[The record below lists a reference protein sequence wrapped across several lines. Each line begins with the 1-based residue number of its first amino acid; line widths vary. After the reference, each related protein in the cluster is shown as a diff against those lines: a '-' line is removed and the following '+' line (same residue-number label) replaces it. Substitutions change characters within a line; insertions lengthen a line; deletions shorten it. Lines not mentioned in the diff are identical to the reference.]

1 MTTQKKTQT
10 PLDITYKI
18 LVITALLFMGAYYFG
33 QVFMP
38 FLFALILS
46 LALLPSCQRLE
57 SFGFN
62 RFFSITTVLIVLTI
76 IAFGLGT
83 FFYWQFKNF
92 ASDLPE
98 LSVKSTEMIKQW
110 LTNLQDTLGVSF
122 DDPVSKLEENLS
134 GVLQTSSGIL
144 QGTFSTVSQVFS
156 FIVMVPV
163 YTFFILYSRD
173 RLRVF
178 IENQKRESRKNN
190 YLGLVDDIK
199 DSVRDYLKG
208 MSIVVLIIAVLNT
221 VGLLII
227 GIDYAILLG
236 VFSALLTV
244 IPYVGVVIGALIP
257 VFVAFI
263 TKDSLLYPMAVIGLY
278 SLVQFLEG
286 NLITPRILGNTV
298 HLNPLVIILG
308 LVMAGYLAGIPGMI
322 MAIPVLAIIKIG
334 FEHSKSLSG
343 VAVLMGEKE

>member
-1 MTTQKKTQT
+1 MTTKRTIQE
-10 PLDITYKI
+10 PIDLTYKI
-18 LVITALLFMGAYYFG
+18 LVITALLFTGAYFFG
-33 QVFMP
+33 QIFMP

-57 SFGFN
+57 GIGFN
-62 RFFSITTVLIVLTI
+62 RFFSIFTVLIVLSVI
-76 IAFGLGT
+76 VLGFGT

-92 ASDLPE
+92 ASDLPK
-98 LSVKSTEMIKQW
+98 LSVKSTQLISEW
-110 LTNLQDTLGVSF
+110 LQSIENSLGISL
-122 DDPVSKLEENLS
+122 DDPMTQIQDNLS
-134 GVLQTSSGIL
+134 GILQTSSGIL
-144 QGTFSTVSQVFS
+144 QGTFSTVSQF
-156 FIVMVPV
+156 FTFLVMVPV
-163 YTFFILYSRD
+163 YTFFILYSRN

-178 IENQKRESRKNN
+178 IEHQNRKGRKRD

-208 MSIVVLIIAVLNT
+208 MSIVILIIAALNT
-221 VGLLII
+221 TGLLII

-257 VFVAFI
+257 IFVAFI
-263 TKDSLLYPMAVIGLY
+263 TKDSLIYPVAVVGLY

-298 HLNPLVIILG
+298 HLNPLIIILG

-322 MAIPVLAIIKIG
+322 IAVPVLAIIKIA
-334 FEHSKSLSG
+334 FEHSRTFSS
-343 VAVLMGEKE
+343 VATLLGEKE